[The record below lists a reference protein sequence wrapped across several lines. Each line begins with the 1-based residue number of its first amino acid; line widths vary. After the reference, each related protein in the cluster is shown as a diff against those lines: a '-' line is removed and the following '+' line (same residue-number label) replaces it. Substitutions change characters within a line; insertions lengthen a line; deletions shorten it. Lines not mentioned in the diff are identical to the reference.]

1 MGGALFSLTM
11 CAVSGTLTRPLLLAA
26 AGILVFWNA
35 IANPFVFDDFGAI
48 VNNTTIRQVN
58 TATLTPPEATPVSG
72 RPLANLSFA
81 ISYALGG
88 MDPSGFRALN
98 LAIHIACAILLMSLA
113 GRTLVRSRV
122 RDAAWLA
129 FAIAL
134 LWLVHP
140 INSEPVDYLTE
151 RTESLMALC
160 FLAAMYAAARSHDD
174 RHPARWAAIAV
185 AAAVAGVFA
194 KETIAV
200 VPILVIAWDRAFVF
214 PSVGAAFRARW
225 RLYAALSSVW
235 ILLAINL
242 VRNGQTFSAGFA
254 TAGVTPWVYLLNQP
268 AIVLQYLKLVIWPAG
283 FVNYYGWPVQ
293 NLTVTQ
299 VWPAGVVIVALLALA
314 VVAIWKWPRGGF
326 AGLWFWLILAPTSSI
341 IPIATEVGAERRMY
355 LPVAALLALLVV
367 GGAAFTR
374 RNRISM
380 SAAAASLAIVAGLL
394 SWRTI
399 ERNREYST
407 PLRLAETTL
416 ARWPS
421 PNAHN
426 MMGVE
431 LAAAG
436 RHQEAVVHLREA
448 AKGYPTSHYFLGSEL
463 LTLKQHDEAIAEL
476 QAFVEAEPN
485 LVATGRARL
494 MMATAFIA
502 KHDPARAIAEAERV
516 LAADPN
522 NADAHG
528 MLANLLAEKQ
538 EFAAAVPHYQRFLAA
553 RPGNAAAWTGLGV
566 ALVAAGDLRT
576 AVSAFQ
582 RAADLEPG
590 NPQYQSNLAR
600 AIADANGK

>member
-1 MGGALFSLTM
+1 M

-122 RDAAWLA
+122 RNAAWLA

-174 RHPARWAAIAV
+174 GHPIRWAVIAV

-299 VWPAGVVIVALLALA
+299 VWPAGIVIVALLALG
-314 VVAIWKWPRGGF
+314 VIAIWKWPRAGF

-367 GGAAFTR
+367 GGAALAR
-374 RNRISM
+374 RYRISM

-502 KHDPARAIAEAERV
+502 KRDPARAIAEAERV